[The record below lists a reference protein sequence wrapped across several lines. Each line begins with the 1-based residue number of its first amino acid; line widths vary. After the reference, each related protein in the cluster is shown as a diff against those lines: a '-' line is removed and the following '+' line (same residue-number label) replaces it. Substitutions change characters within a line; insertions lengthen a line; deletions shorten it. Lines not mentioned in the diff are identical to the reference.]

1 MKGKQMR
8 IKGAIFDMDGVLFDT
23 ERIYQQTWQEIA
35 AERHIKLGDGFLEA
49 VSGTSGAHM
58 CRVIEQYYGVSDG
71 TAIIK
76 ECMERVRNKL
86 LIHVPMKEGVPEM
99 LRFLKE
105 KGIRMAVA
113 SSSSVQQIEANIHKA
128 GIHEYFAEIVSGSEV
143 DHGKPNPDIFLYAAK
158 RIGCDP
164 EECFVFE
171 DSENGVQAGY
181 RAGCVTIMI
190 PDMIKPSP
198 EITQYCY
205 KICSDFREVQKEIA
219 GIL

>member
-1 MKGKQMR
+1 MR

-35 AERHIKLGDGFLEA
+35 AERHAKLDNGFLEA

-58 CRVIEQYYGVSDG
+58 CRVIEHYYGVSDG
-71 TAIIK
+71 TAIIE

-86 LIHVPMKEGVPEM
+86 LIHVPIKDGVWEM

-113 SSSSVQQIEANIHKA
+113 SSSSAQQIEANLQKA
-128 GIHEYFAEIVSGSEV
+128 GIREYFTEIVSGSEV
-143 DHGKPNPDIFLYAAK
+143 DHGKPDPDIFLYAAK

-171 DSENGVQAGY
+171 DSENGIQAGY

-190 PDMIKPSP
+190 PDMIKPSS
-198 EITQYCY
+198 ETARYCY
-205 KICSDFREVQKEIA
+205 KICSDFREVQKEA
-219 GIL
+219 ADMV